1 MKLNAD
7 CIRDVMICIEENLE
21 YNTEWTIKTLHD
33 FLPEYTFEELS
44 YTCQKLNEG
53 GLLNV
58 MTVPMM
64 SYIEPQIARVQS
76 LTFDGHEY
84 LETIRSP
91 KIWQQTKEYIKSTSL
106 GVSIAVIGEIAKRLT
121 LKSINI

>member
-21 YNTEWTIKTLHD
+21 YNAEWTINKLHD
-33 FLPEYTFEELS
+33 FLPEYTLEELS
-44 YTCQKLNEG
+44 YTCQKLSEG
-53 GLLNV
+53 GLLNII
-58 MTVPMM
+58 TVSMI
-64 SYIEPQIARVQS
+64 SYTEPQIARVRS

-84 LETIRSP
+84 LENIRSP

-106 GVSIAVIGEIAKRLT
+106 GTSITVIGEIAKRLV